1 LAEAAGIPERE
12 RDEADGGNF
21 AKLDS
26 KLRINFGSCSRFENR
41 RASETIRFLRIEK
54 WKSRPAERGLVFFG
68 TLSPPFDPSVF
79 AYQEKLNEQRR
90 LKALKASARQMGYQL
105 APIAA

>member
-1 LAEAAGIPERE
+1 ML
-12 RDEADGGNF
+12 
-21 AKLDS
+21 
-26 KLRINFGSCSRFENR
+26 R
-41 RASETIRFLRIEK
+41 RATRRSQNRVRYALRMAASSLHHDKSFLGQKYRRLRTRLGAPKAIVAMAHQLARII
-54 WKSRPAERGLVFFG
+54 W
-68 TLSPPFDPSVF
+68 TLITRQLPFDSSVF